1 MTVEFDRYRLDLESM
16 ENDISEM
23 GDSLGIEKLVSEIKE
38 LEDEAA
44 KDGFWDDL
52 ENSQKV
58 LQKTKQLKVKVD
70 TFNSLKGEWED
81 MTTLVELAIDEDDES
96 LLSEIE
102 EGYNKLV
109 SDLEQMKLDTLLSGK
124 YDANNAIIAIHPGAG
139 GTEAQDWASMLL
151 RMYQRWG
158 ERRGFTVETLD
169 FLAGDEAGVKSV
181 TIQLSG
187 PNAYG
192 YAKCEK
198 GVHRLVRI
206 SPFDASGRR
215 HTSFASVDVMPEI
228 NDDIEVN
235 INPED
240 IRVDTF
246 RASGAGGQHIN
257 KTDSA
262 IHMTHIPTGVV
273 VSCQSERSQHQN
285 RETAMK
291 MLKAK
296 LFEIAEREQM
306 EKIEDLKGDMK
317 DIAWGSQIRSYVF
330 HPYNMVKD
338 HRTSFEVGNIG
349 AVMDGDLDGFINEYL
364 KQANTGSL
372 NIK

>member
-1 MTVEFDRYRLDLESM
+1 MRW
-16 ENDISEM
+16 
-23 GDSLGIEKLVSEIKE
+23 GIHFEIAKLKSQIEE
-38 LEDEAA
+38 LEKESA
-44 KDGFWDDL
+44 KEGFWDDL

-58 LQKTKQLKVKVD
+58 LQKTKQLKDKVAA
-70 TFNSLKGEWED
+70 FNALKGEWED
-81 MTTLVELAIDEDDES
+81 LSTLIELAIDEGDES
-96 LLSEIE
+96 LLPEIE
-102 EGYNKLV
+102 ESFNTLTKN
-109 SDLEQMKLDTLLSGK
+109 LEKMRLDTLLSGK
-124 YDANNAIIAIHPGAG
+124 YDANNAIISIHPGAG
-139 GTEAQDWASMLL
+139 GTEAQDWAQMLL

-187 PNAYG
+187 ANAYG

-228 NDDIEVN
+228 DENIEVN

-262 IHMTHIPTGVV
+262 IRMTHIPTGVV
-273 VSCQSERSQHQN
+273 VACQNERSQHQN

-296 LFEIAEREQM
+296 LFEMAEREQM

-338 HRTSFEVGNIG
+338 HRTNFEMGNIG

-364 KQANTGSL
+364 KGANAGNL
-372 NIK
+372 NLK